1 MVRGGGLEP
10 PRLRIRPSNVR
21 VYQFH
26 HLRAELV
33 KQKVIKTSTCLKMIS
48 SSKIKIYSKTSIILN
63 TFIGGCILKSS
74 ILFLFLFII
83 SQNTQAQNNSQ
94 FDQNAM
100 NEAQKVLRSSSER
113 QDVISKDQKAQQADQ
128 FASQAVGGDPALKND
143 VYNLSADILNHVMK
157 VSGGDP
163 AKAQTL
169 LMKALKDP
177 KQFMN
182 SLPAAEQD
190 KVREIANSVEKKKNP
205 KP

>member
-1 MVRGGGLEP
+1 MGDAFWKNLFYFYFY
-10 PRLRIRPSNVR
+10 LLS
-21 VYQFH
+21 
-26 HLRAELV
+26 V
-33 KQKVIKTSTCLKMIS
+33 KIHRHRTIHNSIK
-48 SSKIKIYSKTSIILN
+48 
-63 TFIGGCILKSS
+63 
-74 ILFLFLFII
+74 
-83 SQNTQAQNNSQ
+83 
-94 FDQNAM
+94 NALI
-100 NEAQKVLRSSSER
+100 ETQKVLRSSSER
-113 QDVISKDQKAQQADQ
+113 QDVISRDQKAQQADQ

>member
-1 MVRGGGLEP
+1 M
-10 PRLRIRPSNVR
+10 
-21 VYQFH
+21 
-26 HLRAELV
+26 
-33 KQKVIKTSTCLKMIS
+33 
-48 SSKIKIYSKTSIILN
+48 
-63 TFIGGCILKSS
+63 KSS
-74 ILFLFLFII
+74 ILFLFLVLLSPI
-83 SQNTQAQNNSQ
+83 SHAQI
-94 FDQNAM
+94 DQ
-100 NEAQKVLRSSSER
+100 EALIETQKVLRSPSER
-113 QDVISKDQKAQQADQ
+113 QEVISRDQKAQQADQ

-163 AKAQTL
+163 AKAQAL
-169 LMKALKDP
+169 LLKAMKDP